1 MSQLGYNNDQ
11 PTGNGSPSHDQPPA
25 KLEALLRRCV
35 EQDASDI
42 HLVEGLPPYLRAQG
56 PLERVPGEAALD
68 RADMSLIVEHLSRG
82 FSEATSGSVDGA
94 FTAGD
99 GTRYRFN
106 AYWRSGGL
114 AVALR
119 RLEDRFRSLADLG
132 LPESLYNL
140 CNLPNGLVVV
150 SGPTGSGKST
160 TLATLIDRI
169 NQSHPCH
176 VITIEDPIEYVHRP
190 AKSLV
195 NQRQVGTDTGSFN
208 EALVASLR
216 EDPDVVLVGEIRDT
230 DTIRTAI
237 TAAETGHLVFTTV
250 HAGDCVSTIERMVGV
265 FPADEQPAIRQQLAL
280 VLRCVVAQRLLVADG
295 PEMKAGDAREQA
307 RQRVVASEV
316 LMVTP
321 AVSNLMLTSKSSQI
335 YSSMEAGGSHGMQ
348 TFEQDLARL
357 LVEGKLSDRSA
368 LAAAKR
374 PDLMRDRAE
383 HARRQ
388 SAGPAPV
395 PPRSR
400 RAPA

>member
-1 MSQLGYNNDQ
+1 MNSTSPEHQRVS
-11 PTGNGSPSHDQPPA
+11 GNGSPARSSPLARLDS
-25 KLEALLRRCV
+25 LLRRCV
-35 EQDASDI
+35 EQDASDV
-42 HLVEGLPPYLRAQG
+42 HLVEGLPPYLRSQG
-56 PLERVPGEAALD
+56 PLEMMPGEAALD
-68 RADMSLIVEHLSRG
+68 RPIMVSIVEHLCSG
-82 FSEATSGSVDGA
+82 FSERTTGSVDGA

-119 RLEDRFRSLADLG
+119 RLEDRFRGLAELG
-132 LPESLYNL
+132 LPESLHDL
-140 CNLPNGLVVV
+140 CNLPNGLIVV

-176 VITIEDPIEYVHRP
+176 VITIEDPIEYVHQP
-190 AKSLV
+190 AKALV
-195 NQRQVGTDTGSFN
+195 NQRQVGLDTGSFN

-237 TAAETGHLVFTTV
+237 TAAETGHLVLTTV
-250 HAGDCVSTIERMVGV
+250 HASDCVSTIERMVGV

-280 VLRCVVAQRLLVADG
+280 VLRCIVAQRLLVADG
-295 PEMKAGDAREQA
+295 PAVQAADALEQA
-307 RQRVVASEV
+307 RQRIVASEV
-316 LMVTP
+316 LMVSP
-321 AVSNLMLTSKSSQI
+321 AVSNLLLQSKSSQI
-335 YSSMEAGGSHGMQ
+335 YSSMEAGGSLGMQ

-357 LVEGKLSDRSA
+357 MVEGKLSERSA

-374 PDLMRDRAE
+374 PEILRDRAE
-383 HARRQ
+383 QARRQ
-388 SAGPAPV
+388 PAGAGT
-395 PPRSR
+395 R
-400 RAPA
+400 RAAK

>member
-1 MSQLGYNNDQ
+1 MNPSSRSAQQHVDANAS
-11 PTGNGSPSHDQPPA
+11 PTRPGLPA
-25 KLEALLRRCV
+25 WLESLLQRCV
-35 EQDASDI
+35 AQDASDI
-42 HLVEGLPPYLRAQG
+42 HLAEGLPPYMRSQG
-56 PLERVPGEAALD
+56 PLEKVPGEAALD
-68 RADMSLIVEHLSRG
+68 RQIMMSIVDHLHRG
-82 FSEATSGSVDGA
+82 FNEQTIGSVDGA

-106 AYWRSGGL
+106 IYRRSGGL

-119 RLEDRFRSLADLG
+119 RLEDRFRGLAELG

-140 CNLPNGLVVV
+140 CNLPHGLVVV

-176 VITIEDPIEYVHRP
+176 VITIEDPIEYVHQP
-190 AKSLV
+190 AKALV
-195 NQRQVGTDTGSFN
+195 NQRQVGVDTASFN

-216 EDPDVVLVGEIRDT
+216 EDPDVVLVGEIRDA

-250 HAGDCVSTIERMVGV
+250 HAGDCVSTIERMAGV

-280 VLRCVVAQRLLVADG
+280 VLRCVVAQRLLVVDG
-295 PEMKAGDAREQA
+295 PEARQADALGQA
-307 RQRVVASEV
+307 RQRIVASEV
-316 LMVTP
+316 LMATA
-321 AVSNLMLTSKSSQI
+321 AVSNLLLHSKSSQI
-335 YSSMEAGGSHGMQ
+335 YSSMEAGGSQGMQ

-357 LVEGKLSDRSA
+357 LVEGKLSERGA

-374 PDLMRDRAE
+374 PEVLRDRVE
-383 HARRQ
+383 QLRRQ
-388 SAGPAPV
+388 HTT
-395 PPRSR
+395 R
-400 RAPA
+400 RAGNSGVQT

>member
-1 MSQLGYNNDQ
+1 MTPPGGDSRQAAG
-11 PTGNGSPSHDQPPA
+11 PGSPGLPVR
-25 KLEALLRRCV
+25 LESLLQRCV
-35 EQDASDI
+35 AHDASDI

-56 PLERVPGEAALD
+56 PLETVPGETPLD
-68 RADMSLIVEHLSRG
+68 REAMVSIVEHLCRG
-82 FSEATSGSVDGA
+82 FAARATGSADGA
-94 FTAGD
+94 FTGGD

-114 AVALR
+114 ALALR
-119 RLEDRFRSLADLG
+119 RLEDRFRGLADLG
-132 LPESLYNL
+132 LPESLYEL
-140 CNLPNGLVVV
+140 CGLPYGLVVV

-190 AKSLV
+190 IRALV
-195 NQRQVGTDTGSFN
+195 NQRQVGTDTASFN
-208 EALVASLR
+208 EALVDSLR
-216 EDPDVVLVGEIRDT
+216 EDPDVVLVGEIRDR

-250 HAGDCVSTIERMVGV
+250 HAGDSVSTIERLVGV

-280 VLRCVVAQRLLVADG
+280 VLRSVVAQRLLVADG
-295 PEMKAGDAREQA
+295 PAVRVADARAQA

-321 AVSNLMLTSKSSQI
+321 AVSNLMLNSKSSQI
-335 YSSMEAGGSHGMQ
+335 YSAMEAGASQGMQ

-357 LVEGKLSDRSA
+357 LVAGQLSERSA

-374 PDLMRDRAE
+374 PEVLRARAE
-383 HARRQ
+383 QSRRRRAARD
-388 SAGPAPV
+388 GD
-395 PPRSR
+395 SR

>member
-1 MSQLGYNNDQ
+1 MSQAPQDERGVEAGAPDL
-11 PTGNGSPSHDQPPA
+11 PA
-25 KLEALLRRCV
+25 GPARLEALLSRCV
-35 EQDASDI
+35 AQDASDI
-42 HLVEGLPPYLRAQG
+42 HLAEGLPPYLRAQG
-56 PLERVPGEAALD
+56 PLEPVAGEAPLGAQEM
-68 RADMSLIVEHLSRG
+68 AEIVEHLRRG
-82 FSEATSGSVDGA
+82 FSQSGTGSVDGA
-94 FTAGD
+94 FSAGD

-106 AYWRSGGL
+106 IYWRSGGL

-119 RLEDRFRSLADLG
+119 RLEDRFRGLQELG
-132 LPESLYNL
+132 LPESLYRL
-140 CNLPNGLVVV
+140 CGLPNGLVVV

-176 VITIEDPIEYVHRP
+176 VITIEDPVEYVHRP
-190 AKSLV
+190 AKALV
-195 NQRQVGTDTGSFN
+195 NQREVGTDTASFN

-265 FPADEQPAIRQQLAL
+265 FPAEEQPAIRQQLAL

-295 PEMKAGDAREQA
+295 PAFETASALEQA

-321 AVSNLMLTSKSSQI
+321 AVSNLVLQSKSSQI
-335 YSSMEAGGSHGMQ
+335 YSSMEAGGAQGMQ

-357 LVEGKLSDRSA
+357 MVTGWLSERSA

-374 PDLMRDRAE
+374 PDVVRDRAE
-383 HARRQ
+383 QAVRQQPGVPRNPHPMRRT
-388 SAGPAPV
+388 PA
-395 PPRSR
+395 
-400 RAPA
+400 

>member
-1 MSQLGYNNDQ
+1 MNPPSRDAGRVA
-11 PTGNGSPSHDQPPA
+11 TNGSPARSQPPA
-25 KLEALLRRCV
+25 RLETLLRRCV

-42 HLVEGLPPYLRAQG
+42 HLVEGLPPYLRSQG
-56 PLERVPGEAALD
+56 PLEVVPGESPLD
-68 RADMSLIVEHLSRG
+68 RRAMASIVEHLSSG
-82 FSEATSGSVDGA
+82 FSERATGSVDGA

-119 RLEDRFRSLADLG
+119 RLEDRFRGLQELG
-132 LPESLYNL
+132 LPESLYSL
-140 CNLPNGLVVV
+140 CSLPNGLVVV

-190 AKSLV
+190 AQALV

-237 TAAETGHLVFTTV
+237 IAAETGHLVFTTV

-295 PEMKAGDAREQA
+295 PAVKAADAREQA
-307 RQRVVASEV
+307 RQRIIASEV

-321 AVSNLMLTSKSSQI
+321 AVSNLLVQSKSSQI
-335 YSSMEAGGSHGMQ
+335 YSSMEAGRSQGMQ

-357 LVEGKLSDRSA
+357 LVQGKLSERSA

-374 PDLMRDRAE
+374 PEVLRDRAE
-383 HARRQ
+383 QSRRPQ
-388 SAGPAPV
+388 SAGRIGARKV
-395 PPRSR
+395 TT
-400 RAPA
+400 